1 MMSYLYRIINY
12 SLIGHVYKLFFPM
25 SWMTAFQRFIVILVW
40 LKYSFLLHDRLS
52 VLVQFLD
59 FFDFIVWKFF

>member
-12 SLIGHVYKLFFPM
+12 SLIVHVYKLFFPM

-40 LKYSFLLHDRLS
+40 LKYSFLLRDRLS